1 MSALAAKI
9 RTCRSWKVDSEDDSL
24 ASQVLLAEIMTHRSW
39 KVHSEVFFFSSPG
52 ILVFHRLFRDGR
64 SGRGDL

>member
-39 KVHSEVFFFSSPG
+39 KMHSVFFFSSPG